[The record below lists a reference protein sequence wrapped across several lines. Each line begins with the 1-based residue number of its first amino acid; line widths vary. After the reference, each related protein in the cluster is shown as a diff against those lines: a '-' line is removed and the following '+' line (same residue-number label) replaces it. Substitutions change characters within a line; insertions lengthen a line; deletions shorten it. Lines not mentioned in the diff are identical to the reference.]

1 LQKLACPYA
10 KEGHLYVKRSN
21 GWSKEWFVLS
31 EHTLH
36 SYKSD
41 KDYDPDTAIVLSL
54 CHVRPSLK
62 KRLLFEILTPSTC
75 G

>member
-1 LQKLACPYA
+1 
-10 KEGHLYVKRSN
+10 
-21 GWSKEWFVLS
+21 VLS